1 MNSTTMG
8 KRNEGARAT
17 RHIHRAL
24 REREKSN
31 LKHIKSVLH
40 FNIVYLLLQ
49 TKINS
54 INYEHERESKVAIN
68 PVIVM
73 LLGFNLT
80 KIGGYTNNRNSS
92 PRDHQKNLKI

>member
-17 RHIHRAL
+17 QHKHRAL

-40 FNIVYLLLQ
+40 FTIVYLLLQ

-54 INYEHERESKVAIN
+54 INYEHGMSKVAIN
-68 PVIVM
+68 PLIVM

-80 KIGGYTNNRNSS
+80 KIRGYTNNRKSFAFF
-92 PRDHQKNLKI
+92 

>member
-17 RHIHRAL
+17 QHIVHC
-24 REREKSN
+24 EREKSN

-40 FNIVYLLLQ
+40 FTIVYLLLQ

-54 INYEHERESKVAIN
+54 INYEHESKVAIN
-68 PVIVM
+68 PLIVM
-73 LLGFNLT
+73 LLGFNL
-80 KIGGYTNNRNSS
+80 R
-92 PRDHQKNLKI
+92 

>member
-54 INYEHERESKVAIN
+54 INYEHERERERVKS
-68 PVIVM
+68 P
-73 LLGFNLT
+73 LT
-80 KIGGYTNNRNSS
+80 R
-92 PRDHQKNLKI
+92 